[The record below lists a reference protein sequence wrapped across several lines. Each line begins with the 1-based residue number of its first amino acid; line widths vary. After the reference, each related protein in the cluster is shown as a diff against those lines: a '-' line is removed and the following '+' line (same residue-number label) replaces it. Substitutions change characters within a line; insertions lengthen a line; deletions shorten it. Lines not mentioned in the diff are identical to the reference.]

1 VIKAKEIIDLVE
13 NSPEKTIEQFLSEV
27 HDYASNVKLDYV
39 KKGDL
44 YVISSVFPIGKYY
57 LEKEELIKFFADI
70 KSQFTN
76 SVEGLTHSNKNL
88 NFCPDVSLLPTNC
101 GIKADFENY
110 GFTISLFGGGVYHDK
125 VPGDS
130 LKLEIKFFD
139 SFLTDC
145 SNKFYEVFAEFPQEM
160 GNALVSITQII
171 SNFRKKL
178 SNPET
183 IKANRLKLISDV
195 FNFLPSGIKIKAISV
210 HDESTSTSFYSIVLI
225 NQKSTED
232 YFKEFLK
239 FVGNKLIIPLIE
251 LKSVVGP
258 PKIEPGYAYP
268 LFKLYLPKT
277 SFWLGISIEPVNSF
291 NYHNVVSS
299 NDSNNKGVFVDLTL
313 YNMYELFLYPSA
325 FSEEIAK
332 AIGQMFFGYYRI
344 VNQFNNR
351 PTKKTNADW

>member
-1 VIKAKEIIDLVE
+1 MIKAKEIIDLVE
-13 NSPEKTIEQFLSEV
+13 NSPEKTIEQFLSEI
-27 HDYASNVKLDYV
+27 HGYASNVNLDYV
-39 KKGDL
+39 KRGNL
-44 YVISSVFPIGKYY
+44 YIISSIFLIGTHY
-57 LEKEELIKFFADI
+57 LEKEELVKFFANI

-76 SVEGLTHSNKNL
+76 SVEVLTHSNKNL
-88 NFCPDVSLLPTNC
+88 NFCPVVSLLPTNC

-110 GFTISLFGGGVYHDK
+110 GFTISLFGGTVYQDK

-145 SNKFYEVFAEFPQEM
+145 SNKFYEVFAEFPKEM
-160 GNALVSITQII
+160 GNALVGITRII

-178 SNPET
+178 SNPER
-183 IKANRLKLISDV
+183 IKENRLKLMADV
-195 FNFLPSGIKIKAISV
+195 LNSSPSGIKVTTKSV
-210 HDESTSTSFYSIVLI
+210 HDDSSTSFYSTVLI

-239 FVGNKLIIPLIE
+239 FVGNKLTIPLIE
-251 LKSVVGP
+251 LKSIVGP
-258 PKIEPGYAYP
+258 PKVETGYAYP

-277 SFWLGISIEPVNSF
+277 SFWLCVSIEPINSF
-291 NYHNVVSS
+291 NYHSIVSS
-299 NDSNNKGVFVDLTL
+299 SNSNDKGIFVDLDL
-313 YNMYELFLYPSA
+313 YNMYELYLYSYT

-332 AIGQMFFGYYRI
+332 AIGQMFLGYSRI

-351 PTKKTNADW
+351 PTKKSNADW